1 MRQAGVEAFPM
12 TIGKK
17 LYLGFGAILSIML
30 ALFIISVF
38 TVRRQY
44 VASETARATLTV
56 VQTIENVRFQ
66 MMENRLFLGN
76 YLLSGDLRD
85 EEKTN
90 KGVADLLVLLKDAE
104 SKSNEPGLRSSLA
117 QVEET
122 ETNWS
127 ENFAKPMIA
136 KRHQVDAGDA
146 TVSDLQ
152 IYYLQHDPSSW
163 VNKSGN
169 ALDEADTRVRK
180 SLEDSNA
187 SVASATT
194 WSTSI
199 TTAGTML
206 AILLGIMIS
215 FYTAKSIKEPLYHL
229 IDVAHRIGETGD
241 LEQSIDIHR
250 KDEVGV
256 LADNFNKMIVHLK
269 DMAAVSAA
277 IAEGQLSVSIQPRSQ
292 QDTMA
297 KAFAQMTRGLRELVR
312 QVRDSAAQ
320 VASGSGQMASASD
333 ESAKVSVQAASAIDE
348 VTSTMHEMSINVQNV
363 VKNTQVQASSVA
375 ETSASIDQMVTSI
388 QRVADTAR
396 LLVDI
401 SHRSREEVQTGM
413 VTMNKATEG
422 LNRTSHAIQ
431 SSSEIIDVLGR
442 RADDIGKIIE
452 VIDDLAEQTN
462 LLALN
467 AAIEA
472 ARAGEHGLGFAV
484 VAEEVRKLAEKSTQ
498 STKEISELIQGIQK
512 EAREAVDNMEK
523 STSMVQEG
531 LLLNKDLS
539 LALGK
544 ISDVVSEVYKF
555 SQEIGAAT
563 TEQSS
568 GSSQIAKATNRLTEI
583 TQEINSSVEEQAS
596 GSQAVVRAMEKMRE
610 LVQQST
616 SSATELAAAAEQ
628 MSKLSRV
635 LLESMDRFVLDE
647 NFADSRRH
655 FGRRQGPGNA
665 LGSPMGGERANSAE
679 YAEVGRS

>member
-1 MRQAGVEAFPM
+1 
-12 TIGKK
+12 
-17 LYLGFGAILSIML
+17 
-30 ALFIISVF
+30 
-38 TVRRQY
+38 
-44 VASETARATLTV
+44 
-56 VQTIENVRFQ
+56 
-66 MMENRLFLGN
+66 
-76 YLLSGDLRD
+76 
-85 EEKTN
+85 
-90 KGVADLLVLLKDAE
+90 
-104 SKSNEPGLRSSLA
+104 
-117 QVEET
+117 
-122 ETNWS
+122 
-127 ENFAKPMIA
+127 
-136 KRHQVDAGDA
+136 
-146 TVSDLQ
+146 
-152 IYYLQHDPSSW
+152 
-163 VNKSGN
+163 
-169 ALDEADTRVRK
+169 
-180 SLEDSNA
+180 
-187 SVASATT
+187 
-194 WSTSI
+194 
-199 TTAGTML
+199 
-206 AILLGIMIS
+206 
-215 FYTAKSIKEPLYHL
+215 
-229 IDVAHRIGETGD
+229 
-241 LEQSIDIHR
+241 
-250 KDEVGV
+250 V
-256 LADNFNKMIVHLK
+256 LAENFNKMIVHLK

-277 IAEGQLSVSIQPRSQ
+277 IAEGQLSVTVQPRSQ

-297 KAFAQMTRGLRELVR
+297 KAFAQMTRGLRDLVR

-388 QRVADTAR
+388 ERVADTAK

-431 SSSEIIDVLGR
+431 SSAEIIDVLGR

-523 STSMVQEG
+523 STTMVQEG

-539 LALGK
+539 FALEK

-616 SSATELAAAAEQ
+616 SSSTELAAAAEQ

-647 NFADSRRH
+647 GFAEGRRQ
-655 FGRRQGPGNA
+655 FGRRQAPGGA
-665 LGSPMGGERANSAE
+665 FGGGSSENERHAPAE
-679 YAEVGRS
+679 YAEVSRS

>member
-1 MRQAGVEAFPM
+1 
-12 TIGKK
+12 
-17 LYLGFGAILSIML
+17 
-30 ALFIISVF
+30 
-38 TVRRQY
+38 
-44 VASETARATLTV
+44 
-56 VQTIENVRFQ
+56 
-66 MMENRLFLGN
+66 
-76 YLLSGDLRD
+76 
-85 EEKTN
+85 
-90 KGVADLLVLLKDAE
+90 
-104 SKSNEPGLRSSLA
+104 
-117 QVEET
+117 
-122 ETNWS
+122 
-127 ENFAKPMIA
+127 
-136 KRHQVDAGDA
+136 
-146 TVSDLQ
+146 
-152 IYYLQHDPSSW
+152 
-163 VNKSGN
+163 
-169 ALDEADTRVRK
+169 
-180 SLEDSNA
+180 
-187 SVASATT
+187 
-194 WSTSI
+194 
-199 TTAGTML
+199 
-206 AILLGIMIS
+206 
-215 FYTAKSIKEPLYHL
+215 
-229 IDVAHRIGETGD
+229 
-241 LEQSIDIHR
+241 
-250 KDEVGV
+250 
-256 LADNFNKMIVHLK
+256 
-269 DMAAVSAA
+269 
-277 IAEGQLSVSIQPRSQ
+277 
-292 QDTMA
+292 
-297 KAFAQMTRGLRELVR
+297 
-312 QVRDSAAQ
+312 
-320 VASGSGQMASASD
+320 
-333 ESAKVSVQAASAIDE
+333 
-348 VTSTMHEMSINVQNV
+348 MHEMSINVQNV

-388 QRVADTAR
+388 QRVADTAK

-413 VTMNKATEG
+413 VTMDKATAG

-539 LALGK
+539 VALEK
-544 ISDVVSEVYKF
+544 ISNVVSEVYKF

-563 TEQSS
+563 MEQSS

-616 SSATELAAAAEQ
+616 SSSTELAATAEQ

-647 NFADSRRH
+647 GSADGRRTL
-655 FGRRQGPGNA
+655 GRRQPNGNSS
-665 LGSPMGGERANSAE
+665 GSERGANE
-679 YAEVGRS
+679 YAELVRA

>member
-1 MRQAGVEAFPM
+1 M

-17 LYLGFGAILSIML
+17 LYLGFGAVLAIML
-30 ALFIISVF
+30 VLFIINIF
-38 TVRRQY
+38 TVRREY
-44 VASETARATLTV
+44 NARSTVASTLSDVKAIET
-56 VQTIENVRFQ
+56 VRFQ
-66 MMENRLFLGN
+66 MMETRLYLGN

-85 EEKTN
+85 EDKTN
-90 KGVADLLVLLKDAE
+90 KGANELSEILKESE
-104 SKSNEPGLRSSLA
+104 SKANDANLKA
-117 QVEET
+117 AFIQVDDGERTWLED
-122 ETNWS
+122 
-127 ENFAKPMIA
+127 FAKPMMI

-152 IYYLQHDPSSW
+152 IYYLQHDPNSW
-163 VNKSGN
+163 FNKSTVV
-169 ALDEADTRVRK
+169 LDEANLAVRK
-180 SLEDSNA
+180 TLDDSNSSA
-187 SVASATT
+187 ASATAL
-194 WSTSI
+194 STII
-199 TTAGTML
+199 TTVGTFL
-206 AILLGIMIS
+206 AILIGG
-215 FYTAKSIKEPLYHL
+215 FVAFFTAKSIKEPLYHL
-229 IDVAHRIGETGD
+229 IEVAHRIGESGD
-241 LEQSIDIHR
+241 LDQSIDIHR
-250 KDEVGV
+250 NDEVGL
-256 LADNFNKMIVHLK
+256 LASNFNKMIVHLK

-277 IAEGQLSVSIQPRSQ
+277 IAEGQLSVSVQPRSP

-297 KAFAQMTRGLRELVR
+297 LAFTRMTHGLRELVR
-312 QVRDSAAQ
+312 QVRDSASQ

-388 QRVADTAR
+388 QRVADTAK

-413 VTMNKATEG
+413 VTMDKATEG

-431 SSSEIIDVLGR
+431 SSAEIIDVLGR

-539 LALGK
+539 FALEK

-568 GSSQIAKATNRLTEI
+568 GSTQIAKATNRLTEI

-596 GSQAVVRAMEKMRE
+596 GAQGVVRAMEKMRE

-616 SSATELAAAAEQ
+616 SSSTELAAAAEQ
-628 MSKLSRV
+628 MSKLSRA

-647 NFADSRRH
+647 GFVDGRRH
-655 FGRRQGPGNA
+655 APRRPSPGP
-665 LGSPMGGERANSAE
+665 ERQVRQE
-679 YAEVGRS
+679 YAEVTRS

>member
-1 MRQAGVEAFPM
+1 M

-17 LYLGFGAILSIML
+17 LYLGFGAVLAIML
-30 ALFIISVF
+30 ALFIINIF
-38 TVRRQY
+38 TVRREY
-44 VASETARATLTV
+44 NARSTVASTLSDVKAIET
-56 VQTIENVRFQ
+56 VRFQ
-66 MMENRLFLGN
+66 MMENRLYLGN

-90 KGVADLLVLLKDAE
+90 NGVNDLSQLLKDAG
-104 SKSNEPGLRSSLA
+104 SKVSDASLKAAFVQVGEDERSWA
-117 QVEET
+117 ED
-122 ETNWS
+122 
-127 ENFAKPMIA
+127 FATPMIA

-152 IYYLQHDPSSW
+152 IYYLQHDPNSW
-163 VNKSGN
+163 FNKSSTV
-169 ALDEADTRVRK
+169 LDEANLAVRK
-180 SLEDSNA
+180 ALDDSNSSA
-187 SVASATT
+187 ASATT
-194 WSTSI
+194 LSTII
-199 TTAGTML
+199 TTVGTFL
-206 AILLGIMIS
+206 AILLGGFIA
-215 FYTAKSIKEPLYHL
+215 FFTAKSIKEPLYHL
-229 IDVAHRIGETGD
+229 IDVARRIGESGD
-241 LEQSIDIHR
+241 LDQSIDIHR
-250 KDEVGV
+250 NDEVGL
-256 LADNFNKMIVHLK
+256 LASNFNKMIVHLK

-277 IAEGQLSVSIQPRSQ
+277 IAEGQLSVSVLPRSP

-297 KAFAQMTRGLRELVR
+297 VAFTRMTHGLRDLVR
-312 QVRDSAAQ
+312 QVRDSASQ

-388 QRVADTAR
+388 QRVADTAK

-413 VTMNKATEG
+413 VTMDKATEG

-431 SSSEIIDVLGR
+431 SSAEIIDVLGR
-442 RADDIGKIIE
+442 RADDIGKIIG

-539 LALGK
+539 FALEK

-568 GSSQIAKATNRLTEI
+568 GSTQIAKATNRLTEI

-596 GSQAVVRAMEKMRE
+596 GAQGVVRAMEKMRE

-616 SSATELAAAAEQ
+616 SSSTELAAAAEQ
-628 MSKLSRV
+628 MSKLSRA
-635 LLESMDRFVLDE
+635 LLESMNRFVLDE
-647 NFADSRRH
+647 SFAD
-655 FGRRQGPGNA
+655 GRRQSSRRP
-665 LGSPMGGERANSAE
+665 SPAAERPSRQE
-679 YAEVGRS
+679 YAEVTRS

>member
-1 MRQAGVEAFPM
+1 M

-17 LYLGFGAILSIML
+17 LYLGFGGILAIMFI
-30 ALFIISVF
+30 LFITNLL
-38 TVRRQY
+38 TVRREY
-44 VASETARATLTV
+44 AARETVRTTLLV

-66 MMENRLFLGN
+66 MMENRLYLGN

-85 EEKTN
+85 EDKTN
-90 KGVADLLVLLKDAE
+90 KGVADLLVMLKQGQARTTDDALRASLQQVGDTE
-104 SKSNEPGLRSSLA
+104 S
-117 QVEET
+117 
-122 ETNWS
+122 NWS
-127 ENFAKPMIA
+127 ENFAKQMMA
-136 KRHQVDAGDA
+136 KRHQVDSGDA

-152 IYYLQHDPSSW
+152 VFYLQHDPGGW
-163 VNKSGN
+163 VTKST
-169 ALDEADTRVRK
+169 AVLDDANHAVRK
-180 SLEDSNA
+180 SLDDSNA
-187 SVASATT
+187 SAAAATSLST
-194 WSTSI
+194 WVTSL
-199 TTAGTML
+199 GTL
-206 AILLGIMIS
+206 VAILFGGCIA
-215 FYTAKSIKEPLYHL
+215 FYTAKSIKDPIYHL
-229 IDVAHRIGETGD
+229 IEVAHRIGETGD

-250 KDEVGV
+250 EDEVGL
-256 LADNFNKMIVHLK
+256 LAENFNKMIVHLK

-277 IAEGQLSVSIQPRSQ
+277 IAEGQLSVSVLPRSE

-297 KAFAQMTRGLRELVR
+297 KAFAQMTRGLRDLVR

-320 VASGSGQMASASD
+320 VASGAGQMAGASD

-388 QRVADTAR
+388 QRVADTAK

-401 SHRSREEVQTGM
+401 SHRSREEAQTGM
-413 VTMNKATEG
+413 VTMEKATEG

-431 SSSEIIDVLGR
+431 SSAEIIDVLGR

-523 STSMVQEG
+523 STAMVQEG
-531 LLLNKDLS
+531 LVLNKDLS
-539 LALGK
+539 FALEK

-616 SSATELAAAAEQ
+616 SSSTELAAAAEQ
-628 MSKLSRV
+628 MSKLSRA
-635 LLESMDRFVLDE
+635 LLDSMNRFVLDE
-647 NFADSRRH
+647 NSADNRRRPASP
-655 FGRRQGPGNA
+655 RRPG
-665 LGSPMGGERANSAE
+665 SATAPASYSNRDRDE
-679 YAEVGRS
+679 VEEFAEVGRH

>member
-1 MRQAGVEAFPM
+1 M

-17 LYLGFGAILSIML
+17 LYLGFGAVLAIML
-30 ALFIISVF
+30 VLFIINIF
-38 TVRRQY
+38 TVRREY
-44 VASETARATLTV
+44 NARSTVASTLSDV
-56 VQTIENVRFQ
+56 KAIENVRFQ
-66 MMENRLFLGN
+66 MMGNRLYLGN

-90 KGVADLLVLLKDAE
+90 KGVSDLSQLLKDAE
-104 SKSNEPGLRSSLA
+104 SRVSDANLKA
-117 QVEET
+117 AFVQVEEG
-122 ETNWS
+122 ERSWA
-127 ENFAKPMIA
+127 EDFAKPMVT

-152 IYYLQHDPSSW
+152 IYYLQHDPNSW
-163 VNKSGN
+163 FNKSS
-169 ALDEADTRVRK
+169 AVLDEANLAVRK
-180 SLEDSNA
+180 ALDDSN
-187 SVASATT
+187 SSATSAT
-194 WSTSI
+194 SLSTII
-199 TTAGTML
+199 TTVGTFL
-206 AILLGIMIS
+206 AILLGGFIA
-215 FYTAKSIKEPLYHL
+215 FATAKSIKEPLYHL
-229 IDVAHRIGETGD
+229 IEVAHRIGETGD
-241 LEQSIDIHR
+241 LDQSIDIHR
-250 KDEVGV
+250 DDEVGV
-256 LADNFNKMIVHLK
+256 LASNFNKMIVHLK

-277 IAEGQLSVSIQPRSQ
+277 IAEGQLSVSVLPRSP

-297 KAFAQMTRGLRELVR
+297 VAFTRMTHGLRDLVR
-312 QVRDSAAQ
+312 QVRDSASQ

-375 ETSASIDQMVTSI
+375 ETSASIDEMVTSI
-388 QRVADTAR
+388 QRVADTAK

-413 VTMNKATEG
+413 VTMDKATEG

-431 SSSEIIDVLGR
+431 SSAEIIDVLGR

-531 LLLNKDLS
+531 LILNKDLS
-539 LALGK
+539 FALEK

-568 GSSQIAKATNRLTEI
+568 GSTQIAKATNRLTEI

-596 GSQAVVRAMEKMRE
+596 GAQGVVRAMEKMRE

-616 SSATELAAAAEQ
+616 SSSTELAAAAEQ
-628 MSKLSRV
+628 MSKLSRA

-647 NFADSRRH
+647 GFAESRRH
-655 FGRRQGPGNA
+655 TPRRPS
-665 LGSPMGGERANSAE
+665 LGSERSARQE
-679 YAEVGRS
+679 YAEVTRS

>member
-1 MRQAGVEAFPM
+1 M

-17 LYLGFGAILSIML
+17 LYFGFGAILAIML
-30 ALFIISVF
+30 VLFVVNLF
-38 TVRRQY
+38 TVRREY
-44 VASETARATLTV
+44 NARATVRDTLGA
-56 VQTIENVRFQ
+56 VQTIENVRLQ

-85 EEKTN
+85 EDKTN
-90 KGVADLLVLLKDAE
+90 KGVNDLLNILKDAE
-104 SKSNEPGLRSSLA
+104 GKLPDANLRGALV
-117 QVEET
+117 QVEDNEHG
-122 ETNWS
+122 WS
-127 ENFAKPMIA
+127 ENFAKPMMV
-136 KRHQVDAGDA
+136 KRHQVDSGDA

-152 IYYLQHDPSSW
+152 IYYLQHDPASW
-163 VNKSGN
+163 VTKSGA
-169 ALDEADTRVRK
+169 ALDDADRAVRK
-180 SLEDSNA
+180 SLDDSNA
-187 SVASATT
+187 SAQSATS
-194 WSTSI
+194 WSTGI
-199 TTAGTML
+199 TTAGTLL
-206 AILLGIMIS
+206 AILMGLLIA

-229 IDVAHRIGETGD
+229 IEVAQRIGETGD

-250 KDEVGV
+250 QDEVGL
-256 LADNFNKMIVHLK
+256 LASNFNKMIVHLK

-277 IAEGQLSVSIQPRSQ
+277 IAEGQLSVTVQPRSA

-297 KAFAQMTRGLRELVR
+297 RAFAQMTRGLREMVR

-320 VASGSGQMASASD
+320 VASGSGQMAGASD

-388 QRVADTAR
+388 QRVADTAK

-413 VTMNKATEG
+413 VTMDKATAG

-531 LLLNKDLS
+531 LTLNKDLS
-539 LALGK
+539 LALEK
-544 ISDVVSEVYKF
+544 ISNVVSEVYKF

-563 TEQSS
+563 MEQSS

-616 SSATELAAAAEQ
+616 SSSTELAATAEQ

-647 NFADSRRH
+647 ASGDGRGTLGRRH
-655 FGRRQGPGNA
+655 PNSST
-665 LGSPMGGERANSAE
+665 GSERAANE
-679 YAEVGRS
+679 YAELVRA

>member
-1 MRQAGVEAFPM
+1 M

-17 LYLGFGAILSIML
+17 LYLGFGAILAIML
-30 ALFIISVF
+30 VLFIVNIF
-38 TVRRQY
+38 TVRREY
-44 VASETARATLTV
+44 NARAAVRDTLAN
-56 VQTIENVRFQ
+56 VQTIEAVRLQ
-66 MMENRLFLGN
+66 MMANRLFLGN

-85 EEKTN
+85 EDRTN
-90 KGVADLLVLLKDAE
+90 KGVNDLVGTLKDAE
-104 SKSNEPGLRSSLA
+104 SKVTDANLRAALTQVDENERG
-117 QVEET
+117 
-122 ETNWS
+122 WS
-127 ENFAKPMIA
+127 ENFAKPMMA
-136 KRHQVDAGDA
+136 KRHQVDSGDA

-152 IYYLQHDPSSW
+152 IYYLQHDPASW
-163 VNKSGN
+163 VTKSSS
-169 ALDEADTRVRK
+169 ALDEADKAVRK
-180 SLEDSNA
+180 SLEDSNTLA
-187 SVASATT
+187 QSATA
-194 WSTSI
+194 WSTGI
-199 TTAGTML
+199 TTAGTLL
-206 AILLGIMIS
+206 AIIMGIFIA
-215 FYTAKSIKEPLYHL
+215 FRTAQTIKEPLSHL
-229 IDVAHRIGETGD
+229 IEVAQRIGETGD
-241 LEQSIDIHR
+241 LEQTIDISR
-250 KDEVGV
+250 TDEVGL
-256 LADNFNKMIVHLK
+256 LAQNFNKMVVHLK

-277 IAEGQLSVSIQPRSQ
+277 IAEGQLSVTVQPRSQ

-297 KAFAQMTRGLRELVR
+297 RAFAQMTRGLREMVR

-320 VASGSGQMASASD
+320 VASGSGQMAGASD

-388 QRVADTAR
+388 QRVADTAK

-413 VTMNKATEG
+413 VTMDKATAG

-442 RADDIGKIIE
+442 RADDIGKIVE

-498 STKEISELIQGIQK
+498 STKEISELILGIQK

-539 LALGK
+539 VALEK
-544 ISDVVSEVYKF
+544 ISNVVSEVYKF

-563 TEQSS
+563 MEQSS

-616 SSATELAAAAEQ
+616 SSSTELAATAEQ

-647 NFADSRRH
+647 GSSEGRRN
-655 FGRRQGPGNA
+655 FGRRHSGN
-665 LGSPMGGERANSAE
+665 SSDSERGAHD
-679 YAEVGRS
+679 YAELVRA

>member
-1 MRQAGVEAFPM
+1 MK
-12 TIGKK
+12 IGTK
-17 LYLGFGAILSIML
+17 LYAGFGSILGIMIC
-30 ALFIISVF
+30 LFVINLF
-38 TVRRQY
+38 TVHREYAAQDN
-44 VASETARATLTV
+44 VRATLSIK
-56 VQTIENVRFQ
+56 QTIENVRFQ
-66 MMENRLFLGN
+66 MMENRLYLGN

-85 EEKTN
+85 EDKTN
-90 KGVADLLVLLKDAE
+90 KGVADLLAMLKEGQAR
-104 SKSNEPGLRSSLA
+104 SNDPGLRAALGQMA
-117 QVEET
+117 ET

-127 ENFAKPMIA
+127 ENFAKQMMA

-152 IYYLQHDPSSW
+152 IYYLQHDPASWITKSSA
-163 VNKSGN
+163 V
-169 ALDEADTRVRK
+169 LDEANRAVQK
-180 SLEDSNA
+180 SFDDSNA
-187 SVASATT
+187 SASSATALST
-194 WSTSI
+194 WITSL
-199 TTAGTML
+199 GTL
-206 AILLGIMIS
+206 FAILAGALIAVS
-215 FYTAKSIKEPLYHL
+215 TAKTIKDPLYHL

-241 LEQSIDIHR
+241 LDQTIDIHR
-250 KDEVGV
+250 SDEVGI
-256 LADNFNKMIVHLK
+256 LAENFNKMIVHLR

-277 IAEGQLSVSIQPRSQ
+277 IAEGQLSITVQPRSQ

-297 KAFAQMTRGLRELVR
+297 KAFAQMTRGLRDMVR

-388 QRVADTAR
+388 QRVADTAK

-401 SHRSREEVQTGM
+401 SHRSREEAQTGM
-413 VTMNKATEG
+413 ITMEKATEG

-431 SSSEIIDVLGR
+431 SSAEIIDVLGR

-512 EAREAVDNMEK
+512 EAREAVENMEK
-523 STSMVQEG
+523 STTMVQEG

-539 LALGK
+539 QALGK

-568 GSSQIAKATNRLTEI
+568 GSSQIANATNRLTEI

-616 SSATELAAAAEQ
+616 SSSTELAATAEQ

-647 NFADSRRH
+647 SFAENRRH
-655 FGRRQGPGNA
+655 FGRRPASGAPHGGPN
-665 LGSPMGGERANSAE
+665 SSERKVAE
-679 YAEVGRS
+679 YAEVVRS